1 MPKMEDCCC
10 WLLWVGVGFVLGYES
25 EILLK
30 KCLNVLEKNSLK
42 KGFDS
47 EFLLLKWKLGFVVVI
62 GAAALGDLW

>member
-1 MPKMEDCCC
+1 
-10 WLLWVGVGFVLGYES
+10 
-25 EILLK
+25 
-30 KCLNVLEKNSLK
+30 LNVLEKNSLK